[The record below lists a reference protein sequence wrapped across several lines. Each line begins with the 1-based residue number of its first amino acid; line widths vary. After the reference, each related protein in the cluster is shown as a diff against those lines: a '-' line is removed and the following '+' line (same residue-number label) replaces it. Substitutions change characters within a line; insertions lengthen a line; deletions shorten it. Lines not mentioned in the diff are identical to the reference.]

1 VTHSEPEPLVDEG
14 RTERGLHIDR
24 SGLGER
30 WAVSVGH
37 RSPTIRRLCAVRLY
51 GGHVDTNTAPAQTP
65 STRPTVTIDIFSDVV
80 CPWCYIGK
88 RRFEAGLAAATA
100 DGDLGVDFAITF
112 KPYQLDPTAAPG
124 VAGPVIDAYAKKF
137 GGLEK
142 AEQILETVTTTA
154 AADGLEFHMDKA
166 LRANTLLAHRL
177 IWWAEQPDNELSQ
190 EAMKERLLRA
200 YFVEGAHIGSV
211 DALVVCAVDV
221 GADADSARDFLESG
235 RGTAEVQAELDHARD
250 NGITAVPTYVFNDEW
265 AVPGAQDP
273 ETFEKVLRKMAANA
287 LGTAD

>member
-1 VTHSEPEPLVDEG
+1 MANAEPQPLINER
-14 RTERGLHIDR
+14 RTECGLHVNR
-24 SGLGER
+24 CSFGER
-30 WAVSVGH
+30 CAVSFGH
-37 RSPTIRRLCAVRLY
+37 RPPTIRRARADRLY
-51 GGHVDTNTAPAQTP
+51 GGNVETDTAPPA
-65 STRPTVTIDIFSDVV
+65 SSSDRPTITIDIFSDVV

-100 DGDLGVDFAITF
+100 DDDLGVDFDITF
-112 KPYQLDPTAAPG
+112 KPYQLDPTASPG

-142 AEQILETVTTTA
+142 AEQILEHVTTTA
-154 AADGLEFHMDKA
+154 AADGLAFRMDRA

-190 EAMKERLLRA
+190 DAMKERLLQA
-200 YFVEGAHIGSV
+200 YFMDGAHIGSA
-211 DALVVCAVDV
+211 DALVACAVDV
-221 GADADSARDFLESG
+221 GADAGEARSFLESG
-235 RGTAEVQAELDHARD
+235 LGTAEVQADLDHARD

-287 LGTAD
+287 LAATE